1 MRRLGLLAT
10 AAIVAALIGAC
21 TGDDT
26 EPCYVRDTMT
36 TRDICELLGDA
47 CGPIPGAV
55 PGLGPMTQIVPADT
69 MPEGV
74 VSQTSH
80 NNLDVIWFEN
90 RLFFAFR
97 TSRTHFASRDT
108 VMYIVST
115 TDQKEWTL
123 ELEFANE
130 WDLREP
136 RFLAF
141 DGKLF
146 LYFAQLG
153 ESPITF
159 DPQFTLMSE
168 YEGPCGWT
176 EPERILQDE
185 FIPWRTKTI
194 DGVPYLMGYT
204 GGENIYEAG
213 GKPLEV
219 YWYTTD
225 DGRNFTPVVDGA
237 EVVLEGG
244 TSETDWVFM
253 DNGDLIAVA
262 RNEAGDELGWGSKI
276 CRADA
281 SDLGNWTCVADPKK
295 YDSPLLFRHG
305 QEIYLIARRNV
316 TADGAYDLMMRN
328 LEPAEQDRVYQVDY
342 WQRPKRCAL
351 WRVDPGAMSV
361 EFVLDLPSSGD
372 TCFAGLVPLND
383 NAYLVYNYTAPLD
396 DLDIS
401 WMDAQLGPTFIY
413 RITLHLP

>member
-1 MRRLGLLAT
+1 MRQLVGVL
-10 AAIVAALIGAC
+10 VVVMVGSSGGGC
-21 TGDDT
+21 TSDDP

-36 TRDICELLGDA
+36 TRDICDMLGDT

-55 PGLGPMTQIVPADT
+55 PGLGPMRQIVPADT
-69 MPEGV
+69 MAEGV
-74 VSQTSH
+74 VSQPSH

-115 TDQKEWTL
+115 TDHVNWTL
-123 ELEFANE
+123 EFEFANE

-146 LYFAQLG
+146 FYFAQLG
-153 ESPITF
+153 ENPISF
-159 DPQFTLMSE
+159 DPQFALVSE
-168 YEGPCGWT
+168 YEGPCGWS

-194 DGVPYLMGYT
+194 DGVPYMIGYT
-204 GGENIYEAG
+204 GGNNIYEPG
-213 GKPLEV
+213 GEPLKV

-225 DGRNFTPVVDGA
+225 DGRNFTPVIDGQ

-244 TSETDWVFM
+244 TSETDWVIM
-253 DNGDLIAVA
+253 DNGDLVAIA

-281 SDLGNWTCVADPKK
+281 SDLGTWNCVADPKK

-305 QEIYLIARRNV
+305 QEIYLIGRRNV
-316 TADGAYDLMMRN
+316 SEDGHYDLMMRN
-328 LEPAEQDRVYQVDY
+328 LEPAEQDMVYQVDY
-342 WQRPKRCAL
+342 WQKPKRCAL
-351 WRVDPGAMSV
+351 WRVDPEAMSV
-361 EFVLDLPSSGD
+361 EHVMDLPSAGD
-372 TCFAGLVPLND
+372 TCFAGMVPLND
-383 NAYLVYNYTAPLD
+383 NAYLIYNYTSPLD

-401 WMDAQLGPTFIY
+401 WMDAQLGDTLIY
-413 RITLHLP
+413 RTTLHLP